1 MTFFSGISYN
11 LRGLALG
18 VRTPKLFLLGFLRF
32 FILVLFTI
40 LLCIWAWAYRQELIG
55 MVWSMPAEGWLLW
68 VWYPVSW
75 LISLL
80 LFMVA
85 AFFAYVIAQ
94 ITFSVII
101 MDAMSRITEKMFTGK
116 VVEAEVPS
124 RGWLFIELIKQEIP
138 RAIIPTGVLMVVMVV
153 GWLTPFGPIVSL
165 LSSVLVAVFLSWDH
179 TDLPAARRRVPFRQ
193 RIDFLLKTIPFHI
206 GFGLLFLIP
215 VANALFLSFAPVGAT
230 LFQIARDAEKK

>member
-1 MTFFSGISYN
+1 MNFFNGISYN

-32 FILVLFTI
+32 FILVIFTI
-40 LLCIWAWAYRQELIG
+40 LLGIWIWAYRQELIG
-55 MVWSMPAEGWLLW
+55 MVWPMPAEGWLLW

-80 LFMVA
+80 LFVIA
-85 AFFAYVIAQ
+85 AFLAYLIAQ
-94 ITFSVII
+94 IAFSVII
-101 MDAMSRITEKMFTGK
+101 MDTMSRITEKMFTGK
-116 VVEAEVPS
+116 VIAADAPS
-124 RGWLFIELIKQEIP
+124 HGWLFFELIKQEIP
-138 RAIIPTGVLMVVMVV
+138 RAIIPTMVLMVVTVL

-165 LSSVLVAVFLSWDH
+165 LSSILVAVFLSWDH
-179 TDLPAARRRVPFRQ
+179 TDLPAARRKVPFKQ
-193 RIDFLLKTIPFHI
+193 RFDFLLKTIPFHI
-206 GFGLLFLIP
+206 GFGLPFLIP